1 MTRRV
6 GTGAILVLGASGLL
20 AQTIWRSNWD
30 GVYTKAQA
38 ESGKQLY
45 IRECLDCHGDDLEG
59 DPENPPLA
67 TPAFIDKWNT
77 LTLGDLFER
86 IHRDMP
92 ADNRGTL
99 KRRNAAELVA
109 FILSFNKFP
118 AGDQELPAELAA
130 LRRIRFDA
138 VPPDRKQ

>member
-1 MTRRV
+1 MTRPIAAAGLFLCV
-6 GTGAILVLGASGLL
+6 CGLL
-20 AQTIWRSNWD
+20 ADTPVSTWD
-30 GVYTKAQA
+30 GVYTQAQA
-38 ESGKQLY
+38 ERGKSVY

-92 ADNRGTL
+92 ADNRDTL
-99 KRRNAAELVA
+99 TRRNAAELVA

-118 AGDQELPAELAA
+118 AGDRELPAELAG
-130 LRRIRFDA
+130 LRLIRFDA
-138 VPPDRKQ
+138 VPPERKQ